1 MNRFTV
7 TTDLPASPKVV
18 YDAWL
23 DGGAHSEM
31 TQSPASASAEIA
43 GIFTA
48 HDGYINGINLELE
61 DGRRV
66 LQTWRTSQFESTD
79 PDSSIEV
86 TFEAAPA
93 GTRLTL
99 KHWNIPDD
107 QAEGYQS
114 GWLDFYFTPM
124 QEYFADQATP

>member
-7 TTDLPASPKVV
+7 TTELPALPKAV

-23 DGGAHSEM
+23 DGGEHSEM
-31 TQSPASASAEIA
+31 TQSPASGSTEIT
-43 GIFTA
+43 GVFTA
-48 HDGYINGINLELE
+48 HDRYIKGINLELE

-66 LQTWRTSQFESTD
+66 LQTWRTSQFDDSD

-86 TFEAAPA
+86 TFETSTS
-93 GTRLTL
+93 GTLLTL

-107 QAEGYQS
+107 QAEDYRS
-114 GWLDFYFTPM
+114 GWQDFYFTPM
-124 QEYFADQATP
+124 LEYFSNHQSE